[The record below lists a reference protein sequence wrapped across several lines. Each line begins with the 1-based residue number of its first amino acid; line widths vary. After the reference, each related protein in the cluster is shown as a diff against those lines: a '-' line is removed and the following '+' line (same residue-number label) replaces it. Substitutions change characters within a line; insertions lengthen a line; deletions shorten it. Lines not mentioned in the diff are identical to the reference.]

1 MLIIDK
7 KPKRMIYLR
16 GVIKVNKLPN
26 VLKELRETKN
36 MKQREIANIIGVTQR
51 TYSNYETGTREPD
64 IETLIRIADFY
75 GISLDMLT
83 GRYKRNSE

>member
-1 MLIIDK
+1 MIIDK
-7 KPKRMIYLR
+7 KPKTVIYLR

-36 MKQREIANIIGVTQR
+36 MKQREIASIIGVTQR

-64 IETLIRIADFY
+64 IETLIRIADYY

>member
-7 KPKRMIYLR
+7 KPKTVIYLR

-36 MKQREIANIIGVTQR
+36 MKQREIASIIGVTQR

-64 IETLIRIADFY
+64 IETLIRIADYY